1 MKTLSEISDQIADLE
16 PQRYKIY
23 KTENMYN
30 TRYRNRAYMAGAVWN
45 EQLCKANGNTDRRPF
60 PFDEFRKS
68 LFWSI

>member
-1 MKTLSEISDQIADLE
+1 MLQ
-16 PQRYKIY
+16 Y
-23 KTENMYN
+23 